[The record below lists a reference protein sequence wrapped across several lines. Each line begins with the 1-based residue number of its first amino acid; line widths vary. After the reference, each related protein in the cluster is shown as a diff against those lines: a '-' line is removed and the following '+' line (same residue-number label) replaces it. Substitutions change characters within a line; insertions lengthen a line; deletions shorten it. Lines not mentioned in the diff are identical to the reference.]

1 MEKQQNANK
10 ILDRVKWLYSLKSDA
25 ALADFFEVKP
35 QTVSTWRGRDSIPYD
50 LIIAKCEGKSL
61 DWIFRGEEPPPVVAE
76 EHDPYIASVATMMR
90 TMDDDTKKDIQL
102 SVEKEKLLRELL
114 REKRGKEAV

>member
-1 MEKQQNANK
+1 MDYFQNVNK
-10 ILDRVKWLYSLKSDA
+10 ILDRVKLLFSLESDA
-25 ALADFFEVKP
+25 DLADFLGVSP
-35 QTVSTWRGRDSIPYD
+35 PTVSNWRARESIPYEK
-50 LIIAKCEGKSL
+50 IISKCEGKSL

-114 REKRGKEAV
+114 REKQGKKAG